1 MLLCIMSKLCRIDCN
16 LVLKKSEIF
25 YAYVQPIV
33 LYGAELWGLE
43 SCSSVIDLFGLK
55 HYLGVD
61 WRMQMVLF
69 MEKLEGFLLK
79 LMQLF
84 DV

>member
-1 MLLCIMSKLCRIDCN
+1 M
-16 LVLKKSEIF
+16 
-25 YAYVQPIV
+25 QPIV
-33 LYGAELWGLE
+33 LYGAEIWDLE

-61 WRMQMVLF
+61 WRTPNGLVYW
-69 MEKLEGFLLK
+69 KLEGFLFK
-79 LMQLF
+79 LMQMF